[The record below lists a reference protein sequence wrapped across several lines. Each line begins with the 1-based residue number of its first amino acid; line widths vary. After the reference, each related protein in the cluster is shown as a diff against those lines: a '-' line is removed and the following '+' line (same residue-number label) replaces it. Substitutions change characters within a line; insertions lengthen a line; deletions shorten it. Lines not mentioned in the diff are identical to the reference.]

1 MSLQFEK
8 RAPRHSLS
16 YYDPVDTLRKQCNAK
31 MLEKNRSADPMP
43 RAS

>member
-16 YYDPVDTLRKQCNAK
+16 YYDPVDTLRKLQLCRK
-31 MLEKNRSADPMP
+31 EQRTP
-43 RAS
+43 